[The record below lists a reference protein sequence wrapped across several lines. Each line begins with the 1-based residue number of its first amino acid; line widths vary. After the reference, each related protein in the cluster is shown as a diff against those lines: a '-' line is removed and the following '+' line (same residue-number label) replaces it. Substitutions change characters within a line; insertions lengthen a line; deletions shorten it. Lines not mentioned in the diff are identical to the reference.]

1 MLHQPVKSL
10 PKGTPVV
17 LKDTRSPSCYLS
29 EIFKVLLPWH
39 DADGEAGP
47 ADAAGW
53 LFRVPV
59 WVAAGFGSTSNSSL
73 QHSDLMWRT
82 SAGDR

>member
-17 LKDTRSPSCYLS
+17 LRDTNSCCYLH
-29 EIFKVLLPWH
+29 EIFGVLLPWH
-39 DADGEAGP
+39 ADDREAGP
-47 ADAAGW
+47 AAAAGW
-53 LFRVPV
+53 LLRALM
-59 WVAAGFGSTSNSSL
+59 WVAAGFGTSGSSSL
-73 QHSDLMWRT
+73 QCSDLMWRT